1 MSDADLKGMLQEIL
15 DGAREGRGW
24 RERQEARM
32 DGLEKTLT
40 LLAHQATENAE
51 IVKIHL
57 DHGRS
62 RFDSINERLLTLER
76 ESRGG
81 IDVNVSGTVTSG
93 AQTQQI
99 APEAIPAVPAARAS
113 KTGAVAAGSG
123 GVGGFLVWLVSGGG
137 WDTLAALWKRLTG

>member
-1 MSDADLKGMLQEIL
+1 MSDDLKGMLQEIL

-32 DGLEKTLT
+32 DVLEKTLT
-40 LLAHQATENAE
+40 VLAHKSEEFSE
-51 IVKIHL
+51 IVNIHL
-57 DHGRS
+57 ENGR
-62 RFDSINERLLTLER
+62 RQFEGINQRLLTLER

-99 APEAIPAVPAARAS
+99 APEAIPSAGPAARAS